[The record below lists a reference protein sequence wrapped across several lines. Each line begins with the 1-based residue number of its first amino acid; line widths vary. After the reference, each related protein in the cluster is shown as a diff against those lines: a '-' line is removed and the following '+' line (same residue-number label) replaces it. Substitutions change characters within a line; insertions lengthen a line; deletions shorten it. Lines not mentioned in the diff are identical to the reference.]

1 MYMYTHTYTHTQ
13 THTHTHTHTQAFY
26 RTMDIW
32 ETVLSPTVPS
42 DVAESLPKYEDWL
55 EFTMWST
62 ALFHTVVLYDAFR
75 VQLVTLERA
84 HKLQSSRGVPAYW
97 IDDGES
103 HERWLIDRI
112 HRLMDLPPCSHEGL
126 VREAM
131 GIWPLTQ
138 SILETWHGL
147 QPLFGGRVRPKSF
160 EYNAARRRTRFL
172 RWEIALDLR
181 QAIIDVLQDREPSV
195 PRTERREETAAAAA
209 RQQERCY
216 ALGRHVAMCRTHCT
230 GITQKGIFCD
240 SPGVCSPHLQQL
252 FSGTPRQKM
261 SMSCPILYRD
271 RETHSLVELETLCN
285 QHTQQRLHELGVCAY
300 LTASP
305 FTTPSLHACGGNQ
318 CLGVGGRGDNHR
330 YLGSPNFSRPTPL
343 HPISPLSWQFY
354 HELDELQEYMRTAS
368 RSKAEES
375 RLAGWTTYI
384 PHPLCIFF
392 EFMRW
397 ASLYLDWYDH

>member
-1 MYMYTHTYTHTQ
+1 
-13 THTHTHTHTQAFY
+13 
-26 RTMDIW
+26 
-32 ETVLSPTVPS
+32 
-42 DVAESLPKYEDWL
+42 
-55 EFTMWST
+55 MWST

-75 VQLVTLERA
+75 VQLVTLKRA
-84 HKLQSSRGVPAYW
+84 HKLQSSRGAPEYW
-97 IDDGES
+97 LDNGES
-103 HERWLIDRI
+103 NERWLIDRI

-209 RQQERCY
+209 RQQERSY
-216 ALGRHVAMCRTHCT
+216 ALIRHVAMCRTHCT